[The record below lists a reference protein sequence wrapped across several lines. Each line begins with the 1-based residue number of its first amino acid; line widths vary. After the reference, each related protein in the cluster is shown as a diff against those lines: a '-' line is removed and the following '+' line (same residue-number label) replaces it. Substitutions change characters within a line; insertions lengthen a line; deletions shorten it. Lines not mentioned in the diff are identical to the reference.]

1 MERLEYYNVDNFNYK
16 IISEAPIQKRP
27 KGNQG
32 KRDTSRKYKNLFCA
46 FDIEASNDL
55 VLMQAFMYIWQFQ
68 IDNYT
73 IIGRTWDEFELF
85 IARVSTELGPD
96 EYIMVYA
103 HNLSYE
109 FSFIKGVF
117 NFEPEDVFCIDS
129 RKVLKA
135 ELFNCIEFRCS
146 YLLTNMSLAT
156 FTERMGVTRKLSGS
170 DFNYKIMR
178 YPWTELTDEEL
189 AYCIIDVVALV
200 EALRVYFS
208 IESDN
213 FYTIPFTSTGF
224 VRRDVKKAMR
234 RFNKKD
240 LADMLPDYELY
251 NLMTLAFR
259 GGDTHANRFYADEIV
274 KNVSSFDRV
283 SSYPDVQIN
292 NLFPM
297 GAWIHEPEATFDRVI
312 RKIYKQKRAGIM
324 SIRFY
329 NIRLKNPMN
338 GAPYIAK
345 HKCQSI
351 GPHDNDNG
359 RILYA
364 EWLETV
370 VTDIDFKIIL
380 DEYDYDEVTIL
391 DFYHARYGRLPKPL
405 RDTIIKYFDDKTKL
419 KGVKGSELYYNL
431 QKAKLNSIY
440 GLTVQRVIRDEIKYI
455 DDEFI
460 IEPVNGREV
469 LEKHNRRT
477 FLAYQWGVWTTAHAR
492 AELRKAINLV
502 GPERFVY
509 CDTDSVKFIDDN
521 TVSFEAYNNER
532 TILSEK
538 NGGVATD
545 NKGKKYYLGLYE
557 YEGTYKEFVTMG
569 AKKYCY
575 TDASGKLYIT
585 VAGVGKSKGAE
596 ELAKRG
602 GIEAFKEGF
611 IFYEAGGT
619 ESVYNDRPEVKKI
632 SVDGNDLFLTSNVL
646 IRDSTYTLG
655 VTGEYRKI
663 INNPTIW
670 LDLFK

>member
-1 MERLEYYNVDNFNYK
+1 MERLEYYTVDTFNYK
-16 IISEAPIQKRP
+16 IVSEAPIQKRR

-32 KRDTSRKYKNLFCA
+32 KRDTERKYKHLFCG

-55 VLMQAFMYIWQFQ
+55 NINHAFMYIWQFQ
-68 IDNYT
+68 IEEFT
-73 IIGRTWDEFELF
+73 IIGRTWEEFTLF
-85 IARVSTELGPD
+85 IDRLIAELGEH
-96 EYIMVYA
+96 EYIMVYV
-103 HNLSYE
+103 HNLAYE
-109 FSFIKGVF
+109 FSFIKGIF
-117 NFEPEDVFCIDS
+117 NFETEDVFCIDS

-135 ELFNCIEFRCS
+135 ELFNHIEFRCS

-156 FTERMGVTRKLSGS
+156 FTERMGVTNKLSGD

-178 YPWTELTDEEL
+178 YPWTVLTDKEL
-189 AYCIIDVVALV
+189 AYCITDVVALV
-200 EALRVYFS
+200 EALKVYFS

-234 RFNKKD
+234 RFNKYD
-240 LADMLPDYELY
+240 LSNMLPDYDLY

-259 GGDTHANRFYADEIV
+259 GGDTHANRFYADTILT
-274 KNVSSFDRV
+274 NVSSYDRV

-297 GAWIHEPEATFDRVI
+297 GPWIHEPEADFNRVL
-312 RKIYKQKRAGIM
+312 RKIYKQKRAGLM
-324 SIRFY
+324 RVLFY

-345 HKCQSI
+345 HKCTRL
-351 GPHDNDNG
+351 GTHDNDNG

-364 EWLETV
+364 DYLETV
-370 VTDIDFKIIL
+370 VTDIDFKIII
-380 DEYDYDEVTIL
+380 DEYDYDEVNVL

-405 RDTIIKYFDDKTKL
+405 RDTIIKYFEDKTKL

-455 DDEFI
+455 NDEFV
-460 IEPVNGREV
+460 IEPVDGREV
-469 LEKHNRRT
+469 LEKHNKRT

-492 AELRKAINLV
+492 AELRTAINLI

-509 CDTDSVKFIDDN
+509 CDTDSVKFIDDGLI
-521 TVSFEAYNNER
+521 SFDDYNKKRVRTSER
-532 TILSEK
+532 
-538 NGGVATD
+538 NGGTALD
-545 NKGKKYYLGLYE
+545 KRGSKYYLGLYE
-557 YEGTYKEFVTMG
+557 YEGTYKQFVTMG

-575 TDASGKLYIT
+575 IDSENNLNIT
-585 VAGVGKSKGAE
+585 VAGVSKSKGAE
-596 ELAKRG
+596 ELSRRG

-611 IFYEAGGT
+611 IFYDAGGT
-619 ESVYNDRPEVKKI
+619 ESVYNDRPEIKKLN
-632 SVDGNDLFLTSNVL
+632 VDGHELYISSNVL

-663 INNPTIW
+663 LNNPTIW